1 MQPLK
6 QLLPLLLLSSLS
18 LKAQNKKSAS
28 TDSSKTAT
36 VQVNLTNFS
45 NKPIKGEQVN
55 FLAKN
60 SKKLF
65 FSRTNALGK
74 ASIALPAGDIYMV
87 TIKAMADTSKY
98 GELEIAA
105 LGEGQFY
112 SDPFTVNIQYE
123 APKNFTLNHVYFDVN
138 KATLTPASNK
148 ELQELYEYLKW
159 KEEVSIEIA
168 GHTDNVGKDADNLKL
183 SQQRAEAVK
192 NYLIKKG
199 IAATRLTAKGYG
211 ATVPVADNSTSEGKQ
226 KNRRTEV
233 KVL

>member
-1 MQPLK
+1 M
-6 QLLPLLLLSSLS
+6 LLLSGLS
-18 LKAQNKKSAS
+18 LQAQNKKSAP
-28 TDSSKTAT
+28 TDTAKTAT

-55 FLAKN
+55 FLGKN

-65 FSRTNALGK
+65 FNRTNALGK
-74 ASIALPAGDIYMV
+74 SSIALPAGDTYIV
-87 TIKAMADTSKY
+87 TIKAMTDTSKY

-105 LGEGQFY
+105 LEEGQSY
-112 SDPFTVNIQYE
+112 SEPFVVNIQYE
-123 APKNFTLNHVYFDVN
+123 APKNFTLDNVFFDVG
-138 KATLTPASNK
+138 KATLTPASYK
-148 ELQELYEYLKW
+148 ELQELFEYLKW
-159 KEEVSIEIA
+159 KEEVRIEIA

-183 SQQRAEAVK
+183 SQQRADAVR

-199 IAATRLTAKGYG
+199 IAAARLTAKGYG
-211 ATVPVADNSTSEGKQ
+211 AAVPVADNSTAEGKQ